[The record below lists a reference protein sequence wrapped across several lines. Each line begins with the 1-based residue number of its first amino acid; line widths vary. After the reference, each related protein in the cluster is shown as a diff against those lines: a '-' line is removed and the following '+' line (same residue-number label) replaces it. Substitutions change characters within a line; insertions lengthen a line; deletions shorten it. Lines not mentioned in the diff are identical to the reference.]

1 VYAWPAVYV
10 PVSAGVPIVGMPA
23 AGTADVTGRQDAT
36 LRSGN
41 RVILNCETTMNDNVR
56 AFYQPTL
63 QEIFQVLYKHAWARS
78 DDKKTKNAAGMLS
91 ASGKL
96 MLVGVNHLPEG
107 FEPTDEN
114 LDNKI
119 KDQLIIHAEEDVILN
134 CAAGGIPTRGRTIVT
149 CWASCLVC
157 ARMIIGAGIKKL
169 IAHKEMH
176 DRTYERYRAD
186 IKEAVRRLGVA
197 GVEYELWSGKVGNCQ
212 SLINHEIWEP

>member
-1 VYAWPAVYV
+1 
-10 PVSAGVPIVGMPA
+10 
-23 AGTADVTGRQDAT
+23 
-36 LRSGN
+36 
-41 RVILNCETTMNDNVR
+41 MNDNVR
-56 AFYQPTL
+56 ALHQPTF
-63 QEIFQVLYKHAWARS
+63 QEIFQILYGNAWACS

-134 CAAGGIPTRGRTIVT
+134 CAAGGIPTWGRTMVA
-149 CWASCLVC
+149 CWAPCLVC

-176 DRTYERYRAD
+176 DRTYEKYRVS
-186 IKEAVRRLGVA
+186 IEEAVRRLGVA
-197 GVEYELWSGKVGNCQ
+197 GVEYELWSGKVGDCL
-212 SLINHEIWEP
+212 SLMNHETWEP